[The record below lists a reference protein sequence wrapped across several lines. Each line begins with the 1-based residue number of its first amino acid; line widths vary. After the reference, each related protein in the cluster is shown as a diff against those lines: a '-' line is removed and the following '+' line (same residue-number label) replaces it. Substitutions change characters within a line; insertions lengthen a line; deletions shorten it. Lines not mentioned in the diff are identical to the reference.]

1 MSMKEVLKNI
11 QFVSCKCDTIYE
23 ETKNEMYKGTNLKER
38 WSSGGQTN
46 GRRGFNLKT
55 EYLKKLPQC
64 RSKIEDISIKKKE

>member
-46 GRRGFNLKT
+46 GRRENHLK
-55 EYLKKLPQC
+55 LN
-64 RSKIEDISIKKKE
+64 I